1 MPLELRRDIGALRL
15 DPEAKLTRISDQRL
29 DQFERH
35 PAPADFGRDKRVFG
49 NAYSAAQDPGQPP
62 DRFRAGNMGMVF
74 AALIIAMTG
83 YVDWLHGGLLA

>member
-1 MPLELRRDIGALRL
+1 MPFELRIDIGAFGL
-15 DPEAKLTRISDQRL
+15 DLEVLLTRISDQRL

-49 NAYSAAQDPGQPP
+49 NAYSAAQDPGQSS
-62 DRFRAGNMGMVF
+62 DCFRAGNMGMVF

-83 YVDWLHGGLLA
+83 NADWLHGGLLA